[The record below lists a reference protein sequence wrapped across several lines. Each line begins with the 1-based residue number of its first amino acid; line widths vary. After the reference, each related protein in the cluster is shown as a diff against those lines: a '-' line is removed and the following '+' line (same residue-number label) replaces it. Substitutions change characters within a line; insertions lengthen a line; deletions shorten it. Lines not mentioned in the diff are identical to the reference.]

1 MPTYLFRNTKTDEQ
15 WEEFMGIS
23 ECEKYLEDNPFVE
36 RLVNGAP
43 MICDPT
49 RVGVR
54 SKPDDGFRDVL
65 RNIKSK
71 HRRSNINTF

>member
-1 MPTYLFRNTKTDEQ
+1 MFRNKQTDEQ
-15 WEEFMGIS
+15 WEDFMGIS
-23 ECEKYLEDNPFVE
+23 ECEKYLEENPSIE
-36 RLVNGAP
+36 RLINGAP

-54 SKPDDGFRDVL
+54 SKPDNGFRDVL

-71 HRRSNINTF
+71 HRGSNINTF